1 MGGAAAGG
9 AAAGG
14 AAAGGAGVGGAAAGG
29 AGVASRLSG
38 CTGWFSGWAAGCIAS
53 SLLVETFVFFGCFR
67 IVPGGESDMVPGV
80 LERKTRICFFKCV
93 EEYMYFF
100 CVEEYMYFFY
110 RKLEIYQIF

>member
-1 MGGAAAGG
+1 MGG

-14 AAAGGAGVGGAAAGG
+14 AAAGGAGVGG

-38 CTGWFSGWAAGCIAS
+38 CTGWFSGWAAGYTIAS
-53 SLLVETFVFFGCFR
+53 PLLVKTFVFGCFR
-67 IVPGGESDMVPGV
+67 TVPGGESDMVPGV

>member
-1 MGGAAAGG
+1 MGG

-14 AAAGGAGVGGAAAGG
+14 AAAGGAGVGG

-38 CTGWFSGWAAGCIAS
+38 CTGWFSGWAAGCTIAS
-53 SLLVETFVFFGCFR
+53 SLLLETFVFGCFR

-80 LERKTRICFFKCV
+80 LERKTRICRGIYVFLF
-93 EEYMYFF
+93 
-100 CVEEYMYFFY
+100 